1 MPEQFVMTQKNFED
15 LQNKLDYL
23 VKVKRP
29 EIVDRIAE
37 ARSHG
42 DLSENAEYDAAREEQ
57 RSNEAKIAELE
68 YQIKN
73 ADVREEDT
81 NTSYVHLD
89 SVVTV
94 YDEGLDEEEVYT
106 ITSVTDVD
114 VMNGKISIDS
124 PVGAALLKKR
134 VGDNVTVPCPDGSS
148 YTLKILKISKN

>member
-1 MPEQFVMTQKNFED
+1 MADQQYVMTKKNYDD
-15 LQNKLDYL
+15 LVAELENL

-29 EIVDRIAE
+29 EIIERIAE

-57 RSNEAKIAELE
+57 RSNEGKIAELE

-73 ADVREEDT
+73 AVIQEDILD
-81 NTSYVHLD
+81 NSYVHLE

-94 YDEGLDEEEVYT
+94 LDEEFGETEVYT

-114 VMNGKISIDS
+114 VMNNKISSES
-124 PVGAALLKKR
+124 PVGSVLMRRKK
-134 VGDNVTVPCPDGSS
+134 GEEVTVNCPDGSS
-148 YTLKILKISKN
+148 YKLKIVDIK